1 VTRSRVGNEFFEGSS
16 PGTKGA
22 KERGREMQPVARG
35 WGEGERE
42 RKKERE
48 RERERETAVICPSPA
63 SLQASLVVSSHLRT
77 SFVSAASPS
86 VFHAAFC
93 PRVSPLNSGSVASS
107 PWLSNG
113 H

>member
-1 VTRSRVGNEFFEGSS
+1 MRLDRASGMNFLKDRREEERREEGE
-16 PGTKGA
+16 
-22 KERGREMQPVARG
+22 ERGTEMQPVAPG
-35 WGEGERE
+35 IEGE
-42 RKKERE
+42 ERE
-48 RERERETAVICPSPA
+48 REKEKERETAVIRPSPA
-63 SLQASLVVSSHLRT
+63 SSRASLVVSSHLRT